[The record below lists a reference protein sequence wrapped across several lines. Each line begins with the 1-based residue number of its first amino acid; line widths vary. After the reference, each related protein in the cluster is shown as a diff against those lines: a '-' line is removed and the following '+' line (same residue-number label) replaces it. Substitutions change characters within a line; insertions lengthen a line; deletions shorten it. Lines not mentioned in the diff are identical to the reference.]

1 MSDIS
6 TPEPEPQDWPE
17 PQPDPEV
24 EPAHGD
30 ETPGEDG
37 PAAS

>member
-24 EPAHGD
+24 EPSHGD
-30 ETPGEDG
+30 ETPGEDD
-37 PAAS
+37 PDAS